1 MYTSADCLCWL
12 CSYYRHKRTY
22 CRKNPEYLLVASKKF
37 VPEVNNDKISTC
49 SYLKIKIQDEVNM
62 CLLIIAPLK
71 GWTSSN
77 MWKQPKQIKILFR
90 KKSERGGNQW
100 MIFSLCKFKI
110 KIYWFLILLVL
121 LYGCET
127 WSLTMREE
135 RSLRVCKNSML
146 IIFETMMDE
155 VIREW
160 IKLLNEDHNDMN
172 FPTQYDWGNQIS
184 KN

>member
-1 MYTSADCLCWL
+1 MCQI
-12 CSYYRHKRTY
+12 R
-22 CRKNPEYLLVASKKF
+22 
-37 VPEVNNDKISTC
+37 
-49 SYLKIKIQDEVNM
+49 IQDEVNM
-62 CLLIIAPLK
+62 YWLIIAPLK

-77 MWKQPKQIKILFR
+77 MWEQPKQMKILYR
-90 KKSERGGNQW
+90 KKSGGSGNQW

-110 KIYWFLILLVL
+110 KIYWILILPLV

-146 IIFETMMDE
+146 IIFETMLEE

-160 IKLLNEDHNDMN
+160 IKLHNEDHNDLNSPPNMIGVIKFQRIN
-172 FPTQYDWGNQIS
+172 LAGHIASICEEKGLQAFGG
-184 KN
+184 